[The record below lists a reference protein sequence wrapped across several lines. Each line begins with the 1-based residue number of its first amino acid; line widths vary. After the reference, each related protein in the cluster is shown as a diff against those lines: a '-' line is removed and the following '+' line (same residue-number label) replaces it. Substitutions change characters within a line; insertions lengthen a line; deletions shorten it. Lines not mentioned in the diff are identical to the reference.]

1 MAAGDCGG
9 VTCTCGTFHDQAFI
23 CRHIMAVFVY
33 VIVTELSERWDGE
46 RAVVVKQFAAR
57 LRNTR
62 WFLMRCTPLLS

>member
-1 MAAGDCGG
+1 
-9 VTCTCGTFHDQAFI
+9 
-23 CRHIMAVFVY
+23 MAVFVY